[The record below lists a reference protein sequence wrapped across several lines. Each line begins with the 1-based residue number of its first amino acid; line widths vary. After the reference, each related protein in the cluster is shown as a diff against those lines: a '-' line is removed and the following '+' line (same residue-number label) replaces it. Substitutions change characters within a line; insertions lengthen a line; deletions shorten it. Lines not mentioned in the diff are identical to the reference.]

1 MGQIGRLKM
10 AAMHILIVKHGA
22 LGDVV
27 RTAYFAR
34 ALKEKYAF
42 MVRVSWLTSVAAL
55 PLLRFNPYIDD
66 IWVSF
71 GQASNYCYDIVYS
84 LDDEL
89 DTLGEVTRLRARS
102 VRGAFIGDDGN
113 ATYSA
118 DASKWFD
125 MGLLSRFGKQHAD
138 YIKKFNS
145 FGHAEIFAE
154 IFGTSIPKPSFFG
167 NCIMESAVFN
177 EHSGSALHIG
187 INAYAGGRW
196 RAKELPSDELNP
208 LVARL
213 LDWGASERRDLKI
226 ILLGAG
232 GDREKNEAVAK
243 RWEPTVVAENTDDSV
258 LRLAAVVKRL
268 DYLITSDSL
277 AMHLAI
283 AQGRPC
289 LAFFCPTSAVEID
302 DFGLCRKVVS
312 TGADYCSYRGDADNS
327 SIAAERVWK
336 AFLVHSR
343 DLW

>member
-1 MGQIGRLKM
+1 
-10 AAMHILIVKHGA
+10 MHILIVKRGA

-42 MVRVSWLTSVAAL
+42 RIRVSWVTSSFAL

-66 IWVSF
+66 LWISF
-71 GQASNYCYDIVYS
+71 DEASNYCYDIVYS

-89 DTLGEVTRLRARS
+89 DTIGEVTRLRTRS
-102 VRGAFIGDDGN
+102 VRGAYIGDDGH

-125 MGLLSRFGKQHAD
+125 MGLLSRFGKQYAD
-138 YIKKFNS
+138 YIKKCNS
-145 FGHAEIFAE
+145 LGHAEIFAE
-154 IFGTSIPKPSFFG
+154 IFGTGIPKPSFFG
-167 NCIMESAVFN
+167 NGFMESRVCN
-177 EHSGSALHIG
+177 EYPSAALHIG
-187 INAYAGGRW
+187 VNAYAGGRW
-196 RAKELPSDELNP
+196 QAKELPSGELNP

-213 LDWGASERRDLKI
+213 IGWGASGQRDLKI
-226 ILLGAG
+226 ILLGTG
-232 GDREKNEAVAK
+232 EDREKNEVVAK
-243 RWEPTVVAENTDDSV
+243 EWGPTVVAQNTEDSV

-289 LAFFCPTSAVEID
+289 LAFFCPTSAAEID

-327 SIAAERVWK
+327 NITAERVSK
-336 AFLVHSR
+336 AFFEHIT
-343 DLW
+343 DL